1 MVALAKDCKT
11 VGTQL
16 SYSTP
21 TDKQGYDIPY
31 ASQYSGGVVLTAS
44 IGASDMAIRKLEHV
58 QLIININARARG
70 DIVIV
75 LEAPTAT
82 KSVLLTRRPRDYRS
96 TMDWTFMTVRHWD
109 ESPLGDWKIYISNA
123 NAPNRDAQVVAWSLK
138 LYGTSGADSVT
149 SCPQGKYLSA
159 AGECQACHDECTSAG
174 CTGPGPLK
182 CTSCLHYH
190 TADGQCVFDCADEK
204 MLNPTVEHGQCLPC
218 HDSCDGVSF
227 KQGRTVDTRAQLSD
241 AGARFFLEI
250 FCTLFRSSHVLFSL
264 AFLQDAMGP
273 RQRSATPVD
282 TTRLS
287 GRGAAPSSALQIAP
301 LTFTQMRRHAPASNA
316 TREYSKE
323 HEVLGRCLYFRTC
336 SPPPLLPPSF
346 CISPCPHLLLTT
358 QPMRGLLWPNGR

>member
-1 MVALAKDCKT
+1 MVALAKDWKT
-11 VGTQL
+11 VGKQL

-31 ASQYSGGVVLTAS
+31 AAHYSGGVVLTAS

-58 QLIININARARG
+58 QLIITINARARG

-109 ESPLGDWKIYISNA
+109 ESPLGDWKLYISNA
-123 NAPNRDAQVVAWSLK
+123 NAPNRDAEVVAWSLK
-138 LYGTSGADSVT
+138 FYGTSGTGSVT

-190 TADGQCVFDCADEK
+190 TADGKCVFDCADEK
-204 MLNPTVEHGQCLPC
+204 MLNPAVEHGQCLPC

-227 KQGRTVDTRAQLSD
+227 KQGGTVVVLS
-241 AGARFFLEI
+241 
-250 FCTLFRSSHVLFSL
+250 FCRGNSLYGESSLSRSHVIFFFFTCP
-264 AFLQDAMGP
+264 FLRMPWAHSRGV
-273 RQRSATPVD
+273 R
-282 TTRLS
+282 RLPTLH
-287 GRGAAPSSALQIAP
+287 GGAAGEQRRP
-301 LTFTQMRRHAPASNA
+301 LR
-316 TREYSKE
+316 YG
-323 HEVLGRCLYFRTC
+323 L
-336 SPPPLLPPSF
+336 PL
-346 CISPCPHLLLTT
+346 
-358 QPMRGLLWPNGR
+358 